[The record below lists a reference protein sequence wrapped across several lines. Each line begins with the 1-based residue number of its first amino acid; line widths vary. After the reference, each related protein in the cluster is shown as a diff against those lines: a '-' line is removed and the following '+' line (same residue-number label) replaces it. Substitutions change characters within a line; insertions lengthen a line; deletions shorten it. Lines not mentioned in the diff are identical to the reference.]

1 MMNRMNMNIMDDSI
15 LYRLKLLGIILYYVM
30 LYCIYISFILYIK
43 LLTNIYSEY
52 DEYYVLMD
60 IGP

>member
-1 MMNRMNMNIMDDSI
+1 MNIMDDSI

-30 LYCIYISFILYIK
+30 LYCIYIYISFILYIK

>member
-15 LYRLKLLGIILYYVM
+15 LYRLKLLGIILCYVI
-30 LYCIYISFILYIK
+30 LYIYISFILYIK

>member
-30 LYCIYISFILYIK
+30 LYIYIYHLYYT
-43 LLTNIYSEY
+43 LNY
-52 DEYYVLMD
+52 
-60 IGP
+60 